1 MAQGSRDGIRKPVC
15 NTVLRARGSDLDL
28 VRELPYGPRHMTAAL
43 RPDRCQHPTYAP
55 VVLKDFPCS
64 HGGVH
69 RCCKDLA
76 LAAGH
81 FREDEM
87 TSQAA
92 TWNSPAM
99 NSAWALMS
107 LPPMLRTWPFL
118 IIAIAS

>member
-1 MAQGSRDGIRKPVC
+1 MATFPSDSGQESKYFNGLIVLASRKHGLVAQWCFYYLHMQEPVLLQRFS
-15 NTVLRARGSDLDL
+15 VGRG
-28 VRELPYGPRHMTAAL
+28 P
-43 RPDRCQHPTYAP
+43 
-55 VVLKDFPCS
+55 
-64 HGGVH
+64 
-69 RCCKDLA
+69 
-76 LAAGH
+76 

-107 LPPMLRTWPFL
+107 LPPMLRTCPFL

>member
-1 MAQGSRDGIRKPVC
+1 MSAP
-15 NTVLRARGSDLDL
+15 NLRAGRSERFPL
-28 VRELPYGPRHMTAAL
+28 LPWG
-43 RPDRCQHPTYAP
+43 RPQMLQR
-55 VVLKDFPCS
+55 
-64 HGGVH
+64 
-69 RCCKDLA
+69 LA

-107 LPPMLRTWPFL
+107 LPPMLRTCPFL